1 MSTNVSS
8 AASGGGS
15 SGGSSGASSGGGGGG
30 SGGSSKK
37 EEERRKQFGANVL
50 NLAPAMVAQPVISTM
65 IPKYMKMGGHEDK
78 LAYQLDLLRMLS
90 IAKKATVIQ

>member
-15 SGGSSGASSGGGGGG
+15 SGASSGGGGGGGGGG

>member
-15 SGGSSGASSGGGGGG
+15 SGGSSGASSGGG
-30 SGGSSKK
+30 SSSKK

-50 NLAPAMVAQPVISTM
+50 NLAPAMVTQPVISTM
-65 IPKYMKMGGHEDK
+65 IPKYIKMGGHEDK

-90 IAKKATVIQ
+90 IAKKATVTQ

>member
-15 SGGSSGASSGGGGGG
+15 SGGSSGASSGGGGG